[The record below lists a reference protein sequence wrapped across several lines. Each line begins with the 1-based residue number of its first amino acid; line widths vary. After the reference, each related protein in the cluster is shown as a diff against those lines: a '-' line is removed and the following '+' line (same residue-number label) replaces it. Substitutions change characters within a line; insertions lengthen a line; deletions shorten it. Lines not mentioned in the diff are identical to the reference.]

1 MNAVTGRR
9 AAPDRDDR
17 PSGPAD
23 GGGAGA
29 PRGTL
34 APHPRVVPAA
44 APPEP
49 PTEAAGTGSAPPP
62 PAPAVEVEPTTGAPV
77 DALPRRVPVRQP
89 NRWPRRGRPVAD
101 GTPDPDDGGR
111 TPDDAGGRSAPA
123 RNDAGRTP
131 DGGDGPDDDG
141 AYWPPIEL
149 VHWDGTPI
157 REDPPHERRRST
169 RDEAA
174 RRRAPRRPRPPD
186 PLPGLAALL
195 ALSLVTAF
203 FAWVSAGPFWLAV
216 GHATRGTVVIA
227 DCTGSGL
234 TQRCRGNFAPADE
247 TWTAH
252 GVRVSGVAAERTAT
266 GATLPAR
273 MTGPGGGTA
282 YADTGPAAH
291 LRWLLGLLVVLGC
304 AAGIARWTGSTRI
317 ADPRARRWAVTG
329 ALAGPLVITA
339 GFLVAAW

>member
-1 MNAVTGRR
+1 MNAVTSRR
-9 AAPDRDDR
+9 AARDRDDR

-23 GGGAGA
+23 GGGTRAA
-29 PRGTL
+29 RGTL

-49 PTEAAGTGSAPPP
+49 PPEPPPQPPAGAVAASPP

-77 DALPRRVPVRQP
+77 DALPRRAPVRQP
-89 NRWPRRGRPVAD
+89 NRWPRRGRSLAD
-101 GTPDPDDGGR
+101 GTPDRDDGGR
-111 TPDDAGGRSAPA
+111 TPDGEGGAGEG
-123 RNDAGRTP
+123 T
-131 DGGDGPDDDG
+131 DGGDA

-157 REDPPHERRRST
+157 REESPHERQRST
-169 RDEAA
+169 REDAA
-174 RRRAPRRPRPPD
+174 RRRFRRTPRPPD

-195 ALSLVTAF
+195 ALSLVAAF

-227 DCTGSGL
+227 DCTGGGL
-234 TQRCRGNFAPADE
+234 TQRCRGNFVSADE

-252 GVRVSGVAAERTAT
+252 GVRVSGVTAERTAT
-266 GATLPAR
+266 GTTLPAR
-273 MTGPGGGTA
+273 MTGPQGGTA
-282 YADTGPAAH
+282 YADTGRAAH

-304 AAGIARWTGSTRI
+304 AAGIARWTGSTRFT
-317 ADPRARRWAVTG
+317 DPRARRWAVAG

>member
-1 MNAVTGRR
+1 MTGRR
-9 AAPDRDDR
+9 AARDHDDR
-17 PSGPAD
+17 PSGPTD
-23 GGGAGA
+23 GGAGRA
-29 PRGTL
+29 PRGTR

-44 APPEP
+44 APPESP
-49 PTEAAGTGSAPPP
+49 PEPPAEAAGPVAAPPS

-89 NRWPRRGRPVAD
+89 NRWPRRGRSPA
-101 GTPDPDDGGR
+101 GTPDPDD
-111 TPDDAGGRSAPA
+111 
-123 RNDAGRTP
+123 AGRTRDGGGTPDGRVTPDGEGGGGAP
-131 DGGDGPDDDG
+131 DGGDG

-157 REDPPHERRRST
+157 REEPPHERQRSA
-169 RDEAA
+169 RDDAA
-174 RRRAPRRPRPPD
+174 RRRAQRTPRPPD

-195 ALSLVTAF
+195 ALSLVAAF

-227 DCTGSGL
+227 DCTGGGL

-247 TWTAH
+247 TWTAY

-266 GATLPAR
+266 GTTLSAR
-273 MTGPGGGTA
+273 MTGPDGGTA

-304 AAGIARWTGSTRI
+304 AAGIARWTGSTRL
-317 ADPRARRWAVTG
+317 ADPRARRWAVAG

>member
-1 MNAVTGRR
+1 M
-9 AAPDRDDR
+9 
-17 PSGPAD
+17 
-23 GGGAGA
+23 
-29 PRGTL
+29 
-34 APHPRVVPAA
+34 A
-44 APPEP
+44 APP
-49 PTEAAGTGSAPPP
+49 S
-62 PAPAVEVEPTTGAPV
+62 PAPAVEVEPTTGAPL

-89 NRWPRRGRPVAD
+89 NRWPRRGRSPAD
-101 GTPDPDDGGR
+101 GAPGRDDGGR
-111 TPDDAGGRSAPA
+111 TPDGEGGRPA
-123 RNDAGRTP
+123 RDRDDGGRTP
-131 DGGDGPDDDG
+131 DGGDAPDGDG
-141 AYWPPIEL
+141 AYWLPIEL

-157 REDPPHERRRST
+157 RDEPPHERQRST
-169 RDEAA
+169 RDAAA
-174 RRRAPRRPRPPD
+174 RRRARRTPRPPD

-195 ALSLVTAF
+195 ALSLVAAF

-227 DCTGSGL
+227 DCTGGGL

-266 GATLPAR
+266 GTTLPAR
-273 MTGPGGGTA
+273 MTGPDGGTA

-317 ADPRARRWAVTG
+317 ADPRARRWAVAV
-329 ALAGPLVITA
+329 ALGGPLAITA

>member
-1 MNAVTGRR
+1 MTGRR
-9 AAPDRDDR
+9 AARDRDDR
-17 PSGPAD
+17 PSGPTN
-23 GGGAGA
+23 GGAAGA
-29 PRGTL
+29 SRGTV

-49 PTEAAGTGSAPPP
+49 SPEPPAEAAGPEAAPPS

-89 NRWPRRGRPVAD
+89 NRWPGRGRSPA
-101 GTPDPDDGGR
+101 GTPDRD
-111 TPDDAGGRSAPA
+111 
-123 RNDAGRTP
+123 DAGRTP
-131 DGGDGPDDDG
+131 DGRVTPDGGGGGGAPDGDDG

-157 REDPPHERRRST
+157 REEPPHERQRSA
-169 RDEAA
+169 RDDAA
-174 RRRAPRRPRPPD
+174 RRRAQRTPRPPD

-195 ALSLVTAF
+195 ALSLVAAF

-227 DCTGSGL
+227 DCTGGGL

-247 TWTAH
+247 TWTAY

-266 GATLPAR
+266 GTTLPAR
-273 MTGPGGGTA
+273 MTGPDGGTA
-282 YADTGPAAH
+282 YADTGAAGH

-304 AAGIARWTGSTRI
+304 GAGIVRWTGSTRI
-317 ADPRARRWAVTG
+317 AEPRLRRWAVTG
-329 ALAGPLVITA
+329 AAAGPLAITL